1 MLIVGL
7 QQSVVSIF
15 FFPLK
20 DSYNLFEMQYFIAN
34 CILICSFLT
43 KRFFMP
49 YLYIL
54 ILGLRFGNMFS
65 IGLHRALAAN
75 TKHVVGHK
83 SVIAIV
89 RHVTFLVLYE
99 FVLA

>member
-20 DSYNLFEMQYFIAN
+20 DRYNLFEMQYFIAN

-49 YLYIL
+49 YLYIQ
-54 ILGLRFGNMFS
+54 ILGLRFGK
-65 IGLHRALAAN
+65 I
-75 TKHVVGHK
+75 
-83 SVIAIV
+83 
-89 RHVTFLVLYE
+89 
-99 FVLA
+99 